1 MLKKIGLVLLVLM
14 HSLYADF
21 DHTVNN
27 TNFTIS
33 QGSILPNDNE
43 TYVYNYNRLRFRG
56 DYTDD
61 YIFSTIIADS
71 VNYLGHDYANSNSF
85 EYVKRLKA
93 DVPFKTQTTFHDYYE
108 GSTYAKLYRLYGGY
122 EDDKN
127 RVVLGLQNIT
137 MGVGRI
143 WTPTNLFNPK
153 NTYALE
159 PDETYGVAALS
170 YTRHLNETSQISVV
184 ASQRADHSFKYAA
197 KYKSFLE
204 YGDFGINLIRSNDT
218 KMIGYELEGD
228 LSNTG
233 VEVRSEGAYIQHDLK
248 TMNSEE
254 EKEFFQG
261 ILGADYGFENG
272 VSIVL
277 EALYSSKEFSYQ
289 EIFLNLDSEIFSNLV
304 YSSLYTAV
312 SLSYSFNIYLDA
324 SFLYIESYNNQNS
337 RFISPT
343 LTYTLNDYN
352 AFMLGAMIQ
361 NGPGGSEFGDLE
373 NLYYF
378 KYSLSF

>member
-1 MLKKIGLVLLVLM
+1 M

-21 DHTVNN
+21 DYTVNN

-43 TYVYNYNRLRFRG
+43 TYLYNYNRLRFRG

-61 YIFSTIIADS
+61 YIFYTIIADS

-218 KMIGYELEGD
+218 KMIGYEFEGD

-361 NGPGGSEFGDLE
+361 NGPDGSEFGDLE

>member
-1 MLKKIGLVLLVLM
+1 MLKTIALVLLVLI

-21 DHTVNN
+21 DYTVNN
-27 TNFTIS
+27 TNFTLS
-33 QGSILPNDNE
+33 QGSILPSEDE
-43 TYVYNYNRLRFRG
+43 LYIYNYNRLRFRG
-56 DYTDD
+56 DYTDEN
-61 YIFSTIIADS
+61 IFSTIIADS
-71 VNYLGHDYANSNSF
+71 VNYLGHDYVNSNSF
-85 EYVKRLKA
+85 EYVKQLEA
-93 DVPFKTQTTFHDYYE
+93 DVPFKTQTAYYDYYE
-108 GSTYAKLYRLYGGY
+108 GNTYAKLYRLYCGY

-153 NTYALE
+153 STYALE

-170 YTRHLNETSQISVV
+170 YTRHLNETSQLSVV
-184 ASQRADHSFKYAA
+184 ASQKSDHSFKYAA

-233 VEVRSEGAYIQHDLK
+233 VEVRSEGAYIQHDLE
-248 TMNSEE
+248 TVNSQE

-272 VSIVL
+272 VSIVV
-277 EALYSSKEFSYQ
+277 EALYSSEKFSYQ
-289 EIFLNLDSEIFSNLV
+289 EVFLNLDSEILSNLV
-304 YSSLYTAV
+304 YSSLYAAV
-312 SLSYSFNIYLDA
+312 SLSYSFNIYLDG
-324 SFLYIESYNNQNS
+324 SFLYIESFNDQNS
-337 RFISPT
+337 RFISPM

-352 AFMLGAMIQ
+352 AFMLGAMMQ
-361 NGPGGSEFGDLE
+361 NGPEGSEFGDLE

-378 KYSLSF
+378 KYFFSF

>member
-21 DHTVNN
+21 DYTVNN

-56 DYTDD
+56 DYTGD

-93 DVPFKTQTTFHDYYE
+93 DVPFKTQTAFHDYYE

-204 YGDFGINLIRSNDT
+204 HGDFGINLIRSNNT
-218 KMIGYELEGD
+218 KMIGYEFEGD

-361 NGPGGSEFGDLE
+361 NGPDGSEFGDLE